1 MMALLWIFKY
11 NNYGFNETEVL
22 IHHELMFIQH
32 TITKSRQNAH
42 TLFRELFEITAVVF
56 Y

>member
-11 NNYGFNETEVL
+11 NNDGFNETEV
-22 IHHELMFIQH
+22 ITRHELMFMQH

-42 TLFRELFEITAVVF
+42 TLFRELFKITDVG
-56 Y
+56 YY